1 MNPDGEKSKNDVD
14 GMQTAPYIMAFAL
27 FLCLWNFTIPV
38 EFRRAR
44 ICSEQQVLE
53 NPSSKCMTFGNYVS
67 GIVQYYQD
75 GGTFWKFDFSIDRDD
90 NIWITGPQEIL
101 D

>member
-1 MNPDGEKSKNDVD
+1 MSPDSERSTTDVD
-14 GMQTAPYIMAFAL
+14 GMKTAPYIMAFIL

-67 GIVQYYQD
+67 GILQYYQD

-101 D
+101 E